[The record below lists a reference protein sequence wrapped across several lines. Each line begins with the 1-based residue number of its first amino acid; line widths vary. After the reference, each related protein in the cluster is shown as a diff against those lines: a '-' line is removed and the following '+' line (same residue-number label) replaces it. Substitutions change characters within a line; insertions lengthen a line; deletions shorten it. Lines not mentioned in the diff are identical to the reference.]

1 MKILLFGTGDYYR
14 KYREWFRREDI
25 EGLIDNDENK
35 QGVLI
40 DGFPVYLPRTA
51 VCREYDCVV
60 ILSVHEEAMHEQLV
74 GLGVPEDKIYRFS
87 ELHRHPEIIK
97 AAQPVCFWGN
107 DRILSDVMAGCH
119 EDAIL
124 LMSHNLDL
132 NGASLALLYM
142 AQILVKNKFR
152 VFVASCSDG
161 VLRSHLYEK
170 NIPVIIDP
178 NLQVRTQK
186 EVQWTHGFQKII
198 CNTLNYYRF
207 LSDRKMEVKV
217 IWWLH
222 DPLMFYKS
230 LDQEF
235 LHKIRVDNL
244 TVCAVGPIAEAS
256 FKAYFPNIKVRQL
269 IYGIPDIVVNKMA
282 HEKLEFIMIGNVQE
296 YKGQDILIQALNRLD
311 NETIERIHVRIV
323 GFQPSAYANFV
334 KDQAKELGSV
344 VSFVPPKD
352 RGQIHRLLDE
362 SDILVCPS
370 RVDTMSIVANEGMQH
385 CLPCIVSDAAGVA
398 AYIKDGVDG
407 FIVKQGS
414 VESLLQK
421 IRWCVEHQDM
431 LEQVGQAGRQIYEQY
446 FSMASFEKN
455 LLPIVREAL

>member
-1 MKILLFGTGDYYR
+1 MKRKGKDGD
-14 KYREWFRREDI
+14 
-25 EGLIDNDENK
+25 
-35 QGVLI
+35 
-40 DGFPVYLPRTA
+40 
-51 VCREYDCVV
+51 
-60 ILSVHEEAMHEQLV
+60 
-74 GLGVPEDKIYRFS
+74 
-87 ELHRHPEIIK
+87 
-97 AAQPVCFWGN
+97 
-107 DRILSDVMAGCH
+107 
-119 EDAIL
+119 
-124 LMSHNLDL
+124 
-132 NGASLALLYM
+132 
-142 AQILVKNKFR
+142 
-152 VFVASCSDG
+152 
-161 VLRSHLYEK
+161 
-170 NIPVIIDP
+170 
-178 NLQVRTQK
+178 
-186 EVQWTHGFQKII
+186 
-198 CNTLNYYRF
+198 
-207 LSDRKMEVKV
+207 
-217 IWWLH
+217 
-222 DPLMFYKS
+222 
-230 LDQEF
+230 
-235 LHKIRVDNL
+235 
-244 TVCAVGPIAEAS
+244 
-256 FKAYFPNIKVRQL
+256 KVRF
-269 IYGIPDIVVNKMA
+269 VT
-282 HEKLEFIMIGNVQE
+282 IGYIE
-296 YKGQDILIQALNRLD
+296 ARKGQDILIQALNRLD